1 MRTATITLSV
11 VLLVSA
17 CGGSPHSGLPL
28 SGHPLSKTADAMIDH
43 LVRTSVLVNK
53 DVGVELLTESEYRC
67 AAGRLITE
75 FGPEAV
81 RDTFSQAA
89 EPDRFDSVIAGW
101 SEPC

>member
-1 MRTATITLSV
+1 MVV

-17 CGGSPHSGLPL
+17 CGGSRHSGLPL
-28 SGHPLSKTADAMIDH
+28 SGDPLSKTADAMIDH
-43 LVRTSVLVNK
+43 LVRVSVLVNE